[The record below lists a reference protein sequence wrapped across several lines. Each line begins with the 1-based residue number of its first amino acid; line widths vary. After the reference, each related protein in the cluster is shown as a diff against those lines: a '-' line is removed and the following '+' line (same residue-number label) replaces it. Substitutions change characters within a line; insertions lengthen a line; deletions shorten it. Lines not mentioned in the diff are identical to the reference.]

1 MERLDKLLAATGRW
15 SRREVKG
22 LVKAGRVLVDGVP
35 AAAPEQK
42 LDPDRSRVLVDGE
55 EAVFREFTY
64 VMLNKPAGVLS
75 ATEDARQ
82 ETVLDL
88 LPPELRRRGLFPVG
102 RLDKDSEGLLL
113 LTNDGDL
120 AHRLLSPKYHV
131 DKVYYIQTDA
141 PLTEEDRAA
150 FAGGVLLADGAECLP
165 AGLELLGDGREALV
179 TLHEGK
185 FHQIKRMIASRG
197 AAVCRL
203 KRLSM
208 GTLVLDE
215 GLRPGGF
222 RLLNEEEVMK
232 IGGKP

>member
-1 MERLDKLLAATGRW
+1 MDRLDKLLAATGRW

-131 DKVYYIQTDA
+131 DKVYYIRTDA

-150 FAGGVLLADGAECLP
+150 FAGGVLLADGMECLP